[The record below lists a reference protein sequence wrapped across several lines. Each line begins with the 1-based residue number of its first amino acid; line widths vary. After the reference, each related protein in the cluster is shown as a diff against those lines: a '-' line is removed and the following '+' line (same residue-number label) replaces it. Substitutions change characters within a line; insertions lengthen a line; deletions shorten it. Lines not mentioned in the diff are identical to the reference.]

1 MKILLKGI
9 LILLFFTVS
18 AYAQSDDSSK
28 WLVRARGIYVSPD
41 VGDDLDGANVN
52 ISNAIVPELDFT
64 YFFTKNIAA
73 ELILATTKHDVDVRA
88 EGNKTDLGNVW
99 LLPPTLSLQ
108 YHFFAGKIKPYVGAG
123 VNYTFFYGID
133 EGDVLDMEYDNA
145 FGFALQGGVDYDL
158 NDKWFLN
165 FDIKKLFLST
175 EATVSVP
182 GIEPHE
188 NKAATAIAVDKIN
201 VEVDINPLIIGFG
214 VGYRL
219 NW

>member
-1 MKILLKGI
+1 MKLFFKGL
-9 LILLFFTVS
+9 LILLFFTTTT
-18 AYAQSDDSSK
+18 YAQSDDYSK
-28 WLVRARGIYVSPD
+28 WLIRARGIYVLPS
-41 VGDDLDGANVN
+41 VDDNLDGANVD
-52 ISNAIVPELDFT
+52 ISSTIVPELDFT

-73 ELILATTKHDVDVRA
+73 ELILATTKHDVEVKA
-88 EGNKTDLGNVW
+88 EGSKTDLGHVW

-145 FGFALQGGVDYDL
+145 FGFALQGGIDYDL

-175 EATVSVP
+175 DATVSVP
-182 GIEPHE
+182 ALSKGSLES
-188 NKAATAIAVDKIN
+188 VDKIN